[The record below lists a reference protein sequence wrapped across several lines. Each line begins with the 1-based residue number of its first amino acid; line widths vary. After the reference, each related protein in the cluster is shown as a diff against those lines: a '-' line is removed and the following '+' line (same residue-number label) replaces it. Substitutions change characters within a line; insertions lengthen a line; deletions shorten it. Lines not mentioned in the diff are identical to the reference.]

1 MISNAPNK
9 VLFFGP
15 VLPPVHGQSLAFT
28 RFYKSINSYEKFLI
42 NTNMEHKNA
51 FFKIFGTLKIF
62 FIIFYKVIFYKLD
75 VIYFTCSRSFFGSL
89 KDVLLINL
97 ASLKNIKLVNHLHGS
112 DFYEFLHSSP
122 KWYQNTLL
130 YSYSKVD
137 ISIVLL
143 DSMKAQFVD
152 FPNMKLKVVVNFYD
166 KECNERLAE
175 KEKNKINLVYLS
187 NIISSKGI
195 FELIDAFEAL
205 SKTHENIHLNIAGG
219 YIADEYLSIDKVRKK
234 FEQKISLNSRI
245 TYTGKIFEREKVAL
259 LQKSDIFILPSYY
272 KSEAFPISII
282 EAMACKNAIVTTN
295 YKYLPEVVGE
305 KNGVLVNPKSV
316 ESLIEGVDILLNDIE
331 KLRKIQTHN
340 KVEAQNK
347 YNLNQYLKNLN
358 EIVMEK

>member
-1 MISNAPNK
+1 MKILLVGP
-9 VLFFGP
+9 LF
-15 VLPPVHGQSLAFT
+15 PPIHGQSLAFT
-28 RFYKSINSYEKFLI
+28 RFSDSIEGKRKVVI
-42 NTNMEHKNA
+42 NTNLGSKSKVG
-51 FFKIFGTLKIF
+51 KIFATLKVLFVVTIKSLF
-62 FIIFYKVIFYKLD
+62 TKYD
-75 VIYFTCSRSFFGSL
+75 VVYFTCSRSFLGSV
-89 KDVLLINL
+89 KDVFLINL
-97 ASLKNIKLVNHLHGS
+97 VSLKKVRIITHLHGS

-122 KWYQNTLL
+122 KWYQNILF

-143 DSMKAQFVD
+143 DSMKAQFID
-152 FPNMKLKVVVNFYD
+152 FPNMELKVVVNFYD

-195 FELIDAFEAL
+195 FELIDAFEVL
-205 SKTHENIHLNIAGG
+205 SKMHENIHLNIAGG

-234 FEQKISLNSRI
+234 FEQKISLSNRI

-316 ESLIEGVDILLNDIE
+316 ESLIEGVEILLNDIE
-331 KLRKIQTHN
+331 KLRKIQAHN

-347 YNLNQYLKNLN
+347 YSLNQYLKNLN

>member
-1 MISNAPNK
+1 MVENLKI
-9 VLFFGP
+9 LFVGP
-15 VLPPVHGQSLAFT
+15 LLPPVHGQSLAFT
-28 RFYKSINSYEKFLI
+28 RFVGSVKDENKIVVDTNIEVKLKFG
-42 NTNMEHKNA
+42 KVFYA
-51 FFKIFGTLKIF
+51 FKILSSILIKTIF
-62 FIIFYKVIFYKLD
+62 VKCN
-75 VIYFTCSRSFFGSL
+75 VIYFTCSRSFLGSL

-97 ASLKNIKLVNHLHGS
+97 AALKNIKLVNHLHGS

-122 KWYQNTLL
+122 KWYQSTLF

-143 DSMKAQFVD
+143 DSMKAQFID
-152 FPNMKLKVVVNFYD
+152 FPNMELKVVVNFYD

-195 FELIDAFEAL
+195 FELIDAFEVL

-234 FEQKISLNSRI
+234 FEQKISLSNRI

-316 ESLIEGVDILLNDIE
+316 ESLIEGVEILLNDIE
-331 KLRKIQTHN
+331 KLRKIQAHN

-347 YNLNQYLKNLN
+347 YSLNQYLKNLN